1 MVWRRSVGDG
11 PRPGQ
16 RRHELILP
24 AYGLCRQTL
33 SLQLADNLQ
42 LECFTISN
50 CWFVPDLFG
59 SRVSIYSRRSDYG
72 SRITHY
78 LQHRTSPGPL
88 TNTFHIRSGAVPQPS
103 IKLGLIL
110 ELLPS
115 QPWNHHKL

>member
-72 SRITHY
+72 VTDYS
-78 LQHRTSPGPL
+78 
-88 TNTFHIRSGAVPQPS
+88 
-103 IKLGLIL
+103 
-110 ELLPS
+110 LPS
-115 QPWNHHKL
+115 ASNLTRPTHKYFPHTQRSRPAA